1 MNKILLVEDED
12 NLRKIVASY
21 LRKENFTVVEAA
33 DGQQALDTFADGEF
47 SLVVLDLMLPKV
59 NGFDVCLNIRR
70 HSKVPIVILTA
81 RDGEVDELHGFGCGA
96 DEYIAKPF
104 SPDILMAR
112 IKSLLKRCD
121 LLLENEVTIDGFT
134 INYRQRTVHHNDQR
148 LILTPKE
155 FDLIYYLVNNKNIAL
170 SREQILDAVWGMD
183 YFGDTRTVD
192 THIKCIRAKLGE
204 FGDKIKTIRKFGY
217 KLEL

>member
-12 NLRKIVASY
+12 NLRRIVASY

-33 DGQQALDTFADGEF
+33 DGEEALERFAEDEF
-47 SLVVLDLMLPKV
+47 CLIVLDLMLPKL
-59 NGFDVCLNIRR
+59 NGFEVCSQIRDQ
-70 HSKVPIVILTA
+70 SKVPILILTA
-81 RDGEVDELHGFGCGA
+81 RDGELDELHGFHSGA

-104 SPDILMAR
+104 SPDILIAR

-121 LLLENEVTIDGFT
+121 LLLENEVVIDNLN
-134 INYRQRTVHHNDQR
+134 INYRQRTAHHNGQR

-155 FDLIYYLVNNKNIAL
+155 FDLLYYLVNNKNIAL

-192 THIKCIRAKLGE
+192 THIKCIRSKLSD
-204 FGDKIKTIRKFGY
+204 FGPKIKTIRKFGY
-217 KLEL
+217 KLEI